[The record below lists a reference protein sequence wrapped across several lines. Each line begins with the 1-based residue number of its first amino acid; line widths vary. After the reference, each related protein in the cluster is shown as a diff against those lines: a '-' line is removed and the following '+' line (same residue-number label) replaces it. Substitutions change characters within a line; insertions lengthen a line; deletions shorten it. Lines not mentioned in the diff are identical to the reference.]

1 MHLGVSGTGAKG
13 DIILTAL
20 TTRSMRMSSGERPTN
35 GRSFRLVFYY
45 VYVACIIGANASIL
59 ISRTAMGHVESNRI
73 FSVSWVVLHAVSLI
87 VLVSLSRTQD
97 SRNLAFVALVGTF
110 IVVSAI
116 WSVAPTYTLL
126 YGSMMIGNILVAHL
140 MASELSVGEIVAFV
154 ARVILVLSLLG
165 VVAYFL
171 KFGPVYYF
179 DVHQRPNIFGGQPFR
194 GFTAHKILAGFY
206 AALGGVAILATT
218 RGATRV
224 ACMLVLAL
232 SVALTS
238 SMIGIVLFLL
248 ATPLY
253 ATVRYAFARQVDGVG
268 MLAGGGALV
277 LVVVSVVALNWQL
290 LLGVLAR
297 DSTLT
302 GRTTLWDIGI
312 NAWLERPLLGW
323 GFNAYL
329 ESSFSGLA
337 NRLFNPYG
345 EWEIPHFHQS
355 FIQTAVDLGAI
366 GAVVLVGVIVYT
378 LTASYRYGKY
388 VNSSIGAFGFAVTI
402 LMVVAAM
409 AMFIFFNYNHFG
421 TFLLM
426 LLFFA
431 YRRANRQIAAG
442 DVSGAPSQGHRLS
455 A

>member
-1 MHLGVSGTGAKG
+1 
-13 DIILTAL
+13 
-20 TTRSMRMSSGERPTN
+20 MS
-35 GRSFRLVFYY
+35 GRSFRLAFYY

-59 ISRTAMGHVESNRI
+59 ISRTAMGHVESNRL
-73 FSVSWVVLHAVSLI
+73 FSISWVVLHAISLL
-87 VLVSLSRTQD
+87 VLLSLSRAQD

-110 IVVSAI
+110 IVFSAI

-126 YGSMMIGNILVAHL
+126 YGSMMVGNILVAHL
-140 MASELSVGEIVAFV
+140 MASELSVKEVVTFV

-171 KFGPVYYF
+171 KFGAVYYF

-194 GFTAHKILAGFY
+194 GFTAHKILAGFF

-224 ACMLVLAL
+224 GCMSVLAL

-253 ATVRYAFARQVDGVG
+253 VAVRYAFSRRVGWVG
-268 MLAGGGALV
+268 MLGGGGGLILV
-277 LVVVSVVALNWQL
+277 LGSVVALNWQQVL
-290 LLGVLAR
+290 AILAR

-312 NAWLERPLLGW
+312 KAWLERPLLGW

-345 EWEIPHFHQS
+345 EWAIPHFHQS
-355 FIQTAVDLGAI
+355 FIQTAVDLGALGTI
-366 GAVVLVGVIVYT
+366 FLIGVIAYT
-378 LTASYRYGKY
+378 LIASYRYGIS
-388 VNSSIGAFGFAVTI
+388 VNTSLGAFGFVVTI
-402 LMVVAAM
+402 LMVIAAM

-431 YRRANRQIAAG
+431 YRRANRHIEEG
-442 DVSGAPSQGHRLS
+442 DVSCAPSHGQKAIGS